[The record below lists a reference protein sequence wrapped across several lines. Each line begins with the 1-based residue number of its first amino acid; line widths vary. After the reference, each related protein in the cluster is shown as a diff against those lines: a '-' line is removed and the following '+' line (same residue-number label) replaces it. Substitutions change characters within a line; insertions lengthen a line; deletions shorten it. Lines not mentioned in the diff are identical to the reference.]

1 MATTNPIT
9 TTTQPQPGSV
19 VTQSAA
25 KGRAANDPWGWK
37 FCDCLGAAVCCCECV
52 VAGQLYE
59 RLVKP
64 GSCKVIVGGYTL
76 MMVFAALLAL
86 IAVGSSPMNATL
98 YQVATWLGWLT
109 HLALVAVMVVVRVAV
124 RKRDGIPTAVE
135 GDPCVEDC
143 LCLVCCAP
151 FAQCQVARQEYD
163 AATYAFVS
171 LNGADAV

>member
-1 MATTNPIT
+1 MGQAPTTKYQKT
-9 TTTQPQPGSV
+9 
-19 VTQSAA
+19 
-25 KGRAANDPWGWK
+25 
-37 FCDCLGAAVCCCECV
+37 AAV
-52 VAGQLYE
+52 A
-59 RLVKP
+59 
-64 GSCKVIVGGYTL
+64 S
-76 MMVFAALLAL
+76 
-86 IAVGSSPMNATL
+86 
-98 YQVATWLGWLT
+98 WLGWLT
-109 HLALVAVMVVVRVAV
+109 HLALVFFVMVVVRVAV